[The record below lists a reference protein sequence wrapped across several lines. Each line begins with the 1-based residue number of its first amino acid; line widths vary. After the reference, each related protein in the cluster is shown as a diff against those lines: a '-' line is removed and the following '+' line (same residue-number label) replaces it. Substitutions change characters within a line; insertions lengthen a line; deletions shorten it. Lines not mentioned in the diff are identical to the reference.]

1 MQEGEEKSAARESV
15 PLVGWSAL
23 VPEREAVAMR

>member
-1 MQEGEEKSAARESV
+1 MEDGFEKSAARESV
-15 PLVGWSAL
+15 PLAGLSAL